1 MVTSLSRLLW
11 WRSGVYRRQGR
22 ADATQ
27 LAMWRND
34 AIHEIEDAVARVQR
48 EPAPDPFAEEWRA
61 ISSKQ
66 LSEGH
71 E

>member
-1 MVTSLSRLLW
+1 MD
-11 WRSGVYRRQGR
+11 GRRATGR
-22 ADATQ
+22 AGGTK
-27 LAMWRND
+27 LV
-34 AIHEIEDAVARVQR
+34 HEIEEAIAQVQR

-61 ISSKQ
+61 ISTKH

>member
-1 MVTSLSRLLW
+1 MDLQAT
-11 WRSGVYRRQGR
+11 WRGEVVR
-22 ADATQ
+22 
-27 LAMWRND
+27 
-34 AIHEIEDAVARVQR
+34 EIEEAVARVQR

-66 LSEGH
+66 LSEGN